1 MSRQVDA
8 SGGAAC
14 AEGEDAWGEDG
25 AAELVW
31 VADEFDELV
40 WVGADRGVPLEQP
53 AMTTATA
60 TIPAGI
66 DRFRSIEALRGED

>member
-40 WVGADRGVPLEQP
+40 WVGADRGVPLE
-53 AMTTATA
+53 
-60 TIPAGI
+60 
-66 DRFRSIEALRGED
+66 LRGED